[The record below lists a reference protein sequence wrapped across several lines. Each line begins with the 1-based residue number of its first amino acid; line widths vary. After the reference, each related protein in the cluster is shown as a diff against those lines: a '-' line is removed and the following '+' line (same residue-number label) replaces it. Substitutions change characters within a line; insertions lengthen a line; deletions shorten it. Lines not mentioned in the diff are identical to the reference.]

1 MIRLILIASSS
12 VRALYPFAATGPGM
26 GLEAL
31 MEAAVAVLSGEPSY
45 TRSPVEAAASPR
57 PTISSI
63 VGRAGSSATTRATDA
78 AAAMSRPMKRR
89 RTAGEDDLRGR
100 SVDTLT
106 PRPVSDVIP
115 LRRRIITDFLI
126 ANNRTRDNDTFN
138 KLREIFRNDSMSD
151 KTLQV
156 AIQSCCRELGIALRP
171 RTSTFELS
179 RRMAIVE
186 KFVGANR
193 DMLNSEMAPLI
204 RDLMPTGDRP
214 EELEPEYFL
223 PLISRARRKL
233 QLAARRDFRSVV
245 PADAHPSASSSCSPR
260 AKKPGEM
267 SVLAGDVGVVGPER
281 RREIITKVLI
291 ETNKTGDTRA
301 FRQVREILGNN
312 PVADKTLYCEIDRCR
327 KDLGLKTMHYVPRLS
342 KDLQEKRTKIVESFI
357 QSNPQVRNVH
367 LVPRVNEA
375 LQTVGIPEVE
385 FKILCNMMSTA
396 RKKLNIPRRSDL
408 DDGLVHAPRTQTGAP
423 ADKRAATLRAATA
436 IRSQSRRTTTT
447 AVPLIATGDSDEEY
461 SDSDVV

>member
-45 TRSPVEAAASPR
+45 TRSPVEAASPR

-126 ANNRTRDNDTFN
+126 ANNRTRDNDTFK

-171 RTSTFELS
+171 RSSTFEFS

-186 KFVGANR
+186 KFVAANR

-312 PVADKTLYCEIDRCR
+312 PVADKTLYCE
-327 KDLGLKTMHYVPRLS
+327 M
-342 KDLQEKRTKIVESFI
+342 RTKIVESFI